1 MNDAFQVMIESLQTL
16 WLQLIAFLPRLVAAL
31 LLLFVG
37 WMVAKVL
44 RRTAVK
50 FLKVMRLDV
59 VAERAGIEDFLIQG
73 GVRYTAVTIVA
84 GLVYW
89 TVLLAVMLAALNSLG
104 LQSAA
109 ELFHRIVLY
118 LPNVLVAALV
128 LLFGSLLG
136 RFVRTAL
143 FSYLNNIGVEGAV
156 FISHVAQWAII
167 LFVVSV
173 ALEQLS
179 IGGAIL
185 VSAFQILFGAICLA
199 LALAFG
205 LGGRRWAAH
214 ILDKLWSR

>member
-1 MNDAFQVMIESLQTL
+1 MNDAVTIMIESLQAF
-16 WLQLIAFLPRLVAAL
+16 WLQLIAYLPRILAAL
-31 LLLFVG
+31 LLLIAG
-37 WMVAKVL
+37 WMAAKIL
-44 RRTAVK
+44 RRAAVR
-50 FLKVMRLDV
+50 FLKMVRLDV
-59 VAERAGIEDFLIQG
+59 AAEKAGIEDFLLQG
-73 GVRYTAVTIVA
+73 GVRYTAVTLIA

-89 TVLLAVMLAALNSLG
+89 FVLLTVILAALNSLG

-109 ELFHRIVLY
+109 ELFNRIVLY
-118 LPNVLVAALV
+118 LPNVLVATLV

-136 RFVRTAL
+136 RVVQTVSFT
-143 FSYLNNIGVEGAV
+143 YLNNIGVEGAP
-156 FISHVAQWAII
+156 FISHAAQWAVII
-167 LFVVSV
+167 FVVSI

-214 ILDKLWSR
+214 ILDKLWKP

>member
-1 MNDAFQVMIESLQTL
+1 MNEFLNLMVVSLETF
-16 WLQLIAFLPRLVAAL
+16 WLQLAAYLPRVLAAVVL
-31 LLLFVG
+31 LLAG

-44 RRTAVK
+44 RRAVIR
-50 FLKVMRLDV
+50 FLKMVRLDV
-59 VAERAGIEDFLIQG
+59 AAEKAGIEDFLLQG
-73 GVRYTAVTIVA
+73 GVRYTAVTLVA

-89 TVLLAVMLAALNSLG
+89 LVLLTVFLAVLNSLG

-109 ELFHRIVLY
+109 ELFNRVILY
-118 LPNVLVAALV
+118 LPNVLVATLV

-136 RFVRTAL
+136 RIVQSVSFT
-143 FSYLNNIGVEGAV
+143 YLNNIGVEGAS
-156 FISHVAQWAII
+156 FMSHAAQWAII
-167 LFVVSV
+167 IFVVSI

-185 VSAFQILFGAICLA
+185 VSAFQIFFGAVCLA

-214 ILDKLWSR
+214 ILDQIWKK